1 MRVGVIGTGY
11 VGLVVGA
18 CLAETGNDVICAD
31 IDEEKIARLSRG
43 EIPIYEPGLEPLVAR
58 NLEEGRL
65 RFTTDVGA
73 AVRESEIIFIAVGTP
88 EGEDGSADLKHVL
101 AVAETIGRNMNGE
114 KIVITKST
122 VPVGTA
128 KKVRAVIEE
137 HSNHPVHVCSNPEFL
152 KEGAAVDD
160 FMKPDRVVIGAESDY
175 AKRVLTELY
184 EPFVRTGKP
193 ILFMDIASAEITKY
207 AANAMLATRIS
218 FMNMIARLC
227 SEVGADVDLVR
238 RGIGTDA
245 RIGPSFLF
253 AGIGY
258 GGSCFPKDVKA
269 LIRTLKDHGVDAGIL
284 EAVETVNFTQK
295 RLLLEAVVGKYGAE
309 LAGRTFGVW
318 GLSFKPETDDMREAA
333 SLVVVR
339 GLVERGAVVRVHDP
353 EALQVARR
361 HFAEFGERVVYCA
374 QNYQAAEGVDALLI
388 LTEWQPYR
396 RPDLERLRALMKEPV
411 IFDGRNLFEPVRM
424 AAAGFEYTSIGR
436 RKAVPTGT
444 AAADPRLRHA
454 VPAEGHGIGD

>member
-1 MRVGVIGTGY
+1 MHVAVIGTGY

-31 IDEEKIARLSRG
+31 IDEEKIARLGRG
-43 EIPIYEPGLEPLVAR
+43 EIPIYEPGLEPLVSR

-65 RFTTDVGA
+65 RFTTDVA
-73 AVRESEIIFIAVGTP
+73 SAVRESDIIFIAVGTP

-101 AVAETIGRNMNGE
+101 AVARVIGENMNAD

-128 KKVRAVIEE
+128 QKVRAVIEE
-137 HSNHPVHVCSNPEFL
+137 HTSHTVHVCSNPEFL

-160 FMKPDRVVIGAESDY
+160 FLKPDRVVIGVESDY
-175 AKRVLTELY
+175 AKRVLSELY

-227 SEVGADVDLVR
+227 GEVGADVDLVR
-238 RGIGTDA
+238 KGIGTDA

-269 LIRTLKDHGVDAGIL
+269 LIRTLGEYGVDASIL
-284 EAVETVNFTQK
+284 EAVEAVNAGQK
-295 RLLLEAVVGKYGAE
+295 RLLLEAVESRYGRD
-309 LAGRTFGVW
+309 LSGRTFAVW

-339 GLVERGAVVRVHDP
+339 GLVERGASVRVHDP
-353 EALQVARR
+353 EALEVARR
-361 HFAEFGERVVYCA
+361 HFADLRERITYCEH
-374 QNYQAAEGVDALLI
+374 NYDAAEGADALLI

-396 RPDLERLRALMKEPV
+396 RPDFERLRALLKAPV
-411 IFDGRNLFEPVRM
+411 IFDGRNLFEPARLSG
-424 AAAGFEYTSIGR
+424 AGFEYMSIGR
-436 RKAVPTGT
+436 GR
-444 AAADPRLRHA
+444 A
-454 VPAEGHGIGD
+454 VPAGADAAASRQEVAAD